1 GSSSSRWQCAK
12 NATELLNFRL
22 LPRLKNIGSRRL
34 HRPDDS
40 LTDWRALGSS
50 LTTRDPI
57 AQRYDQ
63 IVKYATWAGGLP
75 HPRAPVDFAD
85 GARSGGTA

>member
-1 GSSSSRWQCAK
+1 MLRSLGCPIRTEGELTGSERGSSSSRWQCAK

-50 LTTRDPI
+50 LTTR
-57 AQRYDQ
+57 
-63 IVKYATWAGGLP
+63 
-75 HPRAPVDFAD
+75 
-85 GARSGGTA
+85 